1 MRIEKITI
9 YNLKIPFV
17 RPVRHSLF
25 SRTATESLVVVLHDR
40 DGRCGFGEGTPR
52 EYVTGET
59 LADSLSAAATLA
71 ADLLASPCETF
82 AELTALLAA
91 VGTPEVI
98 AAHPA
103 AFCALETAALDL
115 WSRRADRPIYRL
127 FMAGREAREV
137 VYSGVIPAV
146 DKAEEFAKYTAL
158 VKQLRLRFIKLK
170 VSDPERGISQIQG
183 LRNSLGPAIDIRI
196 DANAAFSADTAI
208 QFSRR
213 AKKFGV
219 SAMEQPVAKDD
230 LAGMKRV
237 SGSSEI
243 PIIADESMYTA
254 RGPLYLI
261 ENRICHGLNI
271 RLSSCGGFRR
281 AREIY
286 RLAQARKMLTM
297 LGAHVGETAVLS
309 LAGRHLAMLMPKVS
323 YLEGSFSRY
332 VLAEDLVDADVAF
345 GPGGAAPVPT
355 GPGLGIAVTAAA
367 IEKWSQQYA
376 CLRVRTGNG
385 RIVIMRSPSPAHI
398 GDRPCRCG

>member
-1 MRIEKITI
+1 MTIEKIEI

-17 RPVRHSLF
+17 RPIKHSLF
-25 SRTATESLVVVLHDR
+25 SRTATESLVVVLRDG

-59 LADSLSAAATLA
+59 LAQSLSAAATLA
-71 ADLLASPCETF
+71 ADLLAERCETLD
-82 AELTALLAA
+82 ELTVSLASI
-91 VGTPEVI
+91 GTPEVI

-115 WSRRADRPIYRL
+115 WSRRAGRPIHRL
-127 FMAGREAREV
+127 FKAGSNARELI
-137 VYSGVIPAV
+137 YSGVIPS
-146 DKAEEFAKYTAL
+146 EEKTEAFAKYVAL

-170 VSDPERGISQIQG
+170 VSDPEQGISQIQR
-183 LRNSLGPAIDIRI
+183 LRNSLGQAIDIRI

-213 AKKFGV
+213 AKKLGV
-219 SAMEQPVAKDD
+219 SAMEQPVARDD
-230 LAGMKRV
+230 LAGLKRV
-237 SGSSEI
+237 SDSSEI
-243 PIIADESMYTA
+243 PIIADESMYTT

-286 RLAQARKMLTM
+286 RLARASNMVTM

-309 LAGRHLAMLMPKVS
+309 LAGRQLAMLMPDVS

-332 VLAEDLVDADVAF
+332 VLKEDLVDADAAF
-345 GPGGAAPVPT
+345 GSGGAARVPM
-355 GPGLGIAVTAAA
+355 GPGLGINVNVAA
-367 IEKWSQQYA
+367 IQKWSQRYVSLPLDA
-376 CLRVRTGNG
+376 DG
-385 RIVIMRSPSPAHI
+385 
-398 GDRPCRCG
+398 